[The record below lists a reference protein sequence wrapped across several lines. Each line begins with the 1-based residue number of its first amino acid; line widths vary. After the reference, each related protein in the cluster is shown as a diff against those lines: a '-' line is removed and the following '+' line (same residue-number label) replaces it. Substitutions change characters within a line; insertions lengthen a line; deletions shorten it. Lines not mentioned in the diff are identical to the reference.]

1 MADPAKIIVQTVVK
15 DRATLRSR
23 GFGFIRF
30 ATEAQADAAMQA
42 MNNQE

>member
-1 MADPAKIIVQTVVK
+1 MGDQAKPIVQTVVK

-23 GFGFIRF
+23 GFGFVRF
-30 ATEAQADAAMQA
+30 ATEAQADKAMQA